1 MEGIVGFFEY
11 FYSMDMTV
19 PASQIMILLLA
30 TTLILLFGKVR
41 LALLTNY
48 LFAFYW
54 GYFLNS
60 ELFAD
65 QLDNG
70 DSIFLVVYFVFGAA
84 VAIMAGIGFLS
95 HAD

>member
-1 MEGIVGFFEY
+1 MDGIAGFLEY
-11 FYSMDMTV
+11 FYSMDMTI

-54 GYFLNS
+54 GYFLNR
-60 ELFAD
+60 EIFAA
-65 QLDNG
+65 QVNNG
-70 DSIFLVVYFVFGAA
+70 ESIFLAVYFIFGVA

-95 HAD
+95 HAE